1 MEALKQKRTT
11 LRSTFTRSA
20 NSLDALLTAAQ
31 VNSADIEVI
40 YEQLFE
46 RYKNLKGCDI
56 RILDL
61 LQKDKC
67 TQEDYD
73 KEYNACKLCE
83 DKFITYKIKVK
94 NILARKA
101 QGGDVLRFTDPGTKF
116 KLSNIELPTFDGNP
130 RDWLNFW
137 TPFEKIHNDVNIDDR
152 DKFQY
157 LIQNTAP
164 RSSPREIVESF
175 PATAANYK
183 KAIEYLKERYENT
196 SVLIQ
201 VYIRDLLQLVM
212 AKNKWDLSSL
222 YDKLQTRIRALDCLG
237 LTKDKYTDILFPL
250 V

>member
-31 VNSADIEVI
+31 ANSADIEVI

-46 RYKNLKGCDI
+46 RFKKLKICDI
-56 RILDL
+56 RVLDL

-73 KEYNACKLCE
+73 KEYNTCELYE
-83 DKFITYKIKVK
+83 DKFITHEIKVK

-101 QGGDVLRFTDPGTKF
+101 QGGDVLRFTDSGTKF
-116 KLSNIELPTFDGNP
+116 KLLNIELPTFDGNP

-137 TPFEKIHNDVNIDDR
+137 TQFEKIHDDVNIEDR

-157 LIQNTAP
+157 LIQSIAS

-183 KAIEYLKERYENT
+183 KAMEYLKERYGNT

-212 AKNKWDLSSL
+212 AKK
-222 YDKLQTRIRALDCLG
+222 
-237 LTKDKYTDILFPL
+237 
-250 V
+250 